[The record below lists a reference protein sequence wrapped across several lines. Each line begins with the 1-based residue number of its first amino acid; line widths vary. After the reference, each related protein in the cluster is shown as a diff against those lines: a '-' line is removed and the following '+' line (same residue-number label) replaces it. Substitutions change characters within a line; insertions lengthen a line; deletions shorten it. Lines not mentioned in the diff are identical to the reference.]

1 MITMTIQTENQRS
14 KQLDISQQFDIILSI
29 LKASTNSKYRCS
41 MLNRIKR
48 LSSDIFGQFD
58 IYEELQRKSKRKYDK
73 MQGDRTKC

>member
-1 MITMTIQTENQRS
+1 MTIQTENQRS
-14 KQLDISQQFDIILSI
+14 KQLDISQQFDIILNI
-29 LKASTNSKYRCS
+29 LRASTNSKYKYS

>member
-1 MITMTIQTENQRS
+1 MTIQTENQRS

-29 LKASTNSKYRCS
+29 LKASTNSKYKYS

-58 IYEELQRKSKRKYDK
+58 IYEELQRKDKRKYDK